1 MEVPAFLLRRLY
13 VKGSL
18 HNTGEGFEFRI
29 HNRLGSGYAEAL
41 LPLKVDGQEVPLADA
56 SFSAD
61 GESVPFDAVSADRP
75 FTLDMG
81 LDAAMQVRGRTLA
94 LGSHTIS
101 IGFVVVGLGQME
113 FEVND
118 EVTET

>member
-18 HNTGEGFEFRI
+18 RNTADGFEFRI

-41 LPLKVDGQEVPLADA
+41 LPLKVDGQEVPLGDA
-56 SFSAD
+56 SFSVD
-61 GESVPFDAVSADRP
+61 GESVPFEAVSAERP
-75 FTLDMG
+75 FSLGMD
-81 LDAAMQVRGRTLA
+81 LDAAMQVHGRTLA
-94 LGSHTIS
+94 PGEHTIS

-113 FEVND
+113 FDVSD
-118 EVTET
+118 EVAEA